1 VTRRLLAVA
10 GAAVTAAACFV
21 AAAAAQSE
29 PTLVE
34 LGGARFPDRAY
45 VLTLPNGV
53 EVAPGQVEVQE
64 NGKAVTGLVITP
76 AGAARRSFGV
86 VLAIDTSRSMRG
98 APLEGAIA
106 AARAFAD
113 HLNANQKVGVLLFD
127 RDVETLLPLTS
138 DGAAIERSLA
148 TSPATQLGT
157 HLYDGVSSALDLLS
171 SAKID
176 SGAVV
181 VLSDGADTGSL
192 VLPAGVGARASAAHA
207 RIFTVGLRSRFF
219 DGKALRDLAALG
231 GGDYS
236 EASSPADLEAIYAS
250 LGSQLANEYVIRY
263 RSLSGAGERVN
274 VAVRAEGIQGT
285 AVSGYLA
292 PALEVKEA
300 PPYHPSFGYRFWRS
314 ATAALAVSL
323 AAALLLGAALAVVLR
338 PRNRS
343 LRDRMSEFV
352 SIYVPERR
360 KDSSPLPEK
369 VFLGAERSFAR
380 TPWWAKFKQ
389 EVALAG
395 LRMAPVQLA
404 LWTLVATVGA
414 LLLLKVIFG
423 TVLVAAGALVI
434 PFVVREFVRRRVD
447 RVRNRFAEQ
456 LADNLQV
463 LASALRA
470 GHSLVGALSVVV
482 DDAPEPSR
490 SEFRRVVADE
500 QLGVP
505 LDQSLTVVAQRM
517 ESKDLEQVALVAT
530 LQRDTGGN
538 TAEVLDRVTETVRA
552 RFELRRMVRTL
563 TAQGRMSRW
572 VVSFL
577 PVGLFAIITL
587 INPNYM
593 RPLFTHTSG
602 RVLLVL
608 SAVMVIAGSL
618 IIRKIVN
625 VKV

>member
-1 VTRRLLAVA
+1 MTRRLLALA

-21 AAAAAQSE
+21 AGAAAQNE

-45 VLTLPNGV
+45 VLTLPKGV

-64 NGKAVTGLVITP
+64 NGKAVTGLVIAP

-138 DGAAIERSLA
+138 DGAAIGTALA
-148 TSPATQLGT
+148 SSPETELGT

-192 VLPAGVGARASAAHA
+192 ALPPAVGARASAAHA

-219 DGKALRDLAALG
+219 DGKALRDLAAVG

-274 VAVRAEGIQGT
+274 VAVRAEGIQGA

-314 ATAALAVSL
+314 AVAALAVSL

-360 KDSSPLPEK
+360 KDNSPLPEK

-389 EVALAG
+389 EVALAE
-395 LRMAPVQLA
+395 LRIAPVQLA

-414 LLLLKVIFG
+414 FWLLKVIFG
-423 TVLVAAGALVI
+423 SVIVAAGALAI
-434 PFVVREFVRRRVD
+434 PFLVRGFVRRRVD

-456 LADNLQV
+456 LPDNLQV

-538 TAEVLDRVTETVRA
+538 TAEVLDRVTDTVRA

-572 VVSFL
+572 VVSLL
-577 PVGLFAIITL
+577 PVGLFALITL

-602 RVLLVL
+602 RVLLAL

-618 IIRKIVN
+618 VIRRIVN